1 MTDPFFAPCRVSSFI
16 LDWTARG
23 KTSQSSLASLTE
35 PLSLFFLLP
44 LHCYIWSL
52 LDEDPSSI
60 CSPNEGDSSGRVLAI
75 MAEVPVNRTRV
86 VPIMAARKSL
96 GVTPK
101 PANHNNNNDDAAA
114 PETRR
119 EQPTRV
125 TRSQNKLIADAES
138 LRLECLDRLGL
149 YAFPTKGDGTLM
161 RDALNT
167 CF

>member
-1 MTDPFFAPCRVSSFI
+1 
-16 LDWTARG
+16 
-23 KTSQSSLASLTE
+23 
-35 PLSLFFLLP
+35 
-44 LHCYIWSL
+44 
-52 LDEDPSSI
+52 
-60 CSPNEGDSSGRVLAI
+60 

-96 GVTPK
+96 VTPK
-101 PANHNNNNDDAAA
+101 PANHNNNAAA
-114 PETRR
+114 ETRT

-149 YAFPTKGDGTLM
+149 YAVPTKGDGTLM
-161 RDALNT
+161 SDALNT